1 MIQGIELFQVNRH
14 VIYILVIAI
23 SAAFV
28 GLVAI
33 QFYWVNNSVLLR
45 EQEFDTS
52 VQYAMMAVAE
62 VIEREDFYIDGPAPQ
77 LLDDAEVARRVGST
91 YNLEEGLGIQPGEPI
106 EDQVSTFRPDLRP
119 SGDAPESTPDE
130 TPEPSRRS
138 SPEIDEPYRSKEVTL
153 YALDSLLKEEFKRNK
168 VRARFFYGVFN
179 RYHQPEI
186 LDGEAEKH
194 RDEFFNKG
202 YKVALFEN
210 DDEHD
215 TYFLRVF
222 FPARRSYLIQS
233 MWLMLS
239 ASGVLMVLIIS
250 AFAFTIFTI
259 LRQKK
264 VNEIKNDFINNMTH
278 ELKTPISTISLAC
291 EALNDPDVPKT
302 DRILRT
308 YLGMIHTENKRLGV
322 LVENVLRSAVLDKG
336 EMILRNEQ
344 VNLHEIVKKVVR
356 NIAIQVKKHGGH
368 VRTEFEAENPVI
380 KGDPVH
386 LTNVVY
392 NLIDNALKYSPE
404 APEIVIRSHNVN
416 GGVELIFQDNGIGI
430 GKENQRKIFDKLYR
444 VPTGNV
450 HNVKGFGLGLSYV
463 KAVTEKHGGN
473 IRVESELKKGSTFYI
488 YLPSRYEKAD

>member
-1 MIQGIELFQVNRH
+1 MKRQ

-23 SAAFV
+23 SAAFA

-45 EQEFDTS
+45 EQEFDTN
-52 VQYAMMAVAE
+52 VQYAMLAVAE

-77 LLDDAEVARRVGST
+77 LLDDAEVAKRVGST
-91 YNLEEGLGIQPGEPI
+91 YNLEEALGIQPDERTR
-106 EDQVSTFRPDLRP
+106 DQVSTFRPELRP
-119 SGDAPESTPDE
+119 SDQ
-130 TPEPSRRS
+130 TPEGTVSAPPSQPVKP
-138 SPEIDEPYRSKEVTL
+138 SPKEVDEPYRSKEVTL
-153 YALDSLLKEEFKRNK
+153 FALDSLLNEEFKRNK

-194 RDEFFNKG
+194 RDEFFTKG
-202 YKVALFEN
+202 YKVPLFEN
-210 DDEHD
+210 DDKHQ

-233 MWLMLS
+233 MWVMLS
-239 ASGVLMVLIIS
+239 ASGVLIILIIS
-250 AFAFTIFTI
+250 AFTFAIFTI

-336 EMILRNEQ
+336 EMILRTEQ
-344 VNLHEIVKKVVR
+344 VNLHEIVKGVVR
-356 NIAIQVKKHGGH
+356 NIAIQVKKHGGR

-392 NLIDNALKYSPE
+392 NLIDNALKYSPD
-404 APEIVIRSHNVN
+404 APEITIRSHDAK
-416 GGVELIFQDNGIGI
+416 GGVELEFQDNGIGI
-430 GKENQRKIFDKLYR
+430 SKENQRKIFDKLYR

-463 KAVTEKHGGN
+463 KAVTEKHGGY
-473 IRVESELKKGSTFYI
+473 IRVESELKKGSTFYV
-488 YLPSRYEKAD
+488 YLPSRYEKVD

>member
-1 MIQGIELFQVNRH
+1 MKRR

-23 SAAFV
+23 SAAFA

-45 EQEFDTS
+45 EQEFDTN
-52 VQYAMMAVAE
+52 VQYAMLAVAE
-62 VIEREDFYIDGPAPQ
+62 VIERENFYIDGPAPQ
-77 LLDDAEVARRVGST
+77 LLDDAELAKRVGGT
-91 YNLEEGLGIQPGEPI
+91 YNLEEALGIESDDSPP
-106 EDQVSTFRPDLRP
+106 DQVSTFRPDIRP
-119 SGDAPESTPDE
+119 PGAAADVTQEQEKQGSGSQRKASKEVE
-130 TPEPSRRS
+130 
-138 SPEIDEPYRSKEVTL
+138 EPYRSKEVTL
-153 YALDSLLKEEFKRNK
+153 YALDSLLNGEFRRNK
-168 VRARFFYGVFN
+168 VKARFFYGVFN

-194 RDEFFNKG
+194 RDEFFTKG
-202 YKVALFEN
+202 YKVPLFEN
-210 DDEHD
+210 DDKHE

-233 MWLMLS
+233 MWVMLS
-239 ASGVLMVLIIS
+239 ASGVLIVLIIS

-336 EMILRNEQ
+336 EMILRTEQ
-344 VNLHEIVKKVVR
+344 VNLHEIVKGVVR
-356 NIAIQVKKHGGH
+356 NIAIQVKKHGGR

-392 NLIDNALKYSPE
+392 NLIDNALKYSPD
-404 APEIVIRSHNVN
+404 APEITIRSHNVK
-416 GGVELIFQDNGIGI
+416 GGVELEFQDNGIGI
-430 GKENQRKIFDKLYR
+430 SKENQRKIFDKLYR

-473 IRVESELKKGSTFYI
+473 IRVESELKKGSTFYV
-488 YLPSRYEKAD
+488 YLPSRYEKVD

>member
-1 MIQGIELFQVNRH
+1 MNRR

-23 SAAFV
+23 SAAFA

-45 EQEFDTS
+45 EQEFDTN

-91 YNLEEGLGIQPGEPI
+91 YNLEESLGIQPDERTR
-106 EDQVSTFRPDLRP
+106 DQVSSFRPELRP
-119 SGDAPESTPDE
+119 TDNSPDGTVRE
-130 TPEPSRRS
+130 QPKREVQPTQKDV
-138 SPEIDEPYRSKEVTL
+138 DEPYRSKEVTL
-153 YALDSLLKEEFKRNK
+153 FALDSLLNEEFKRNK

-186 LDGEAEKH
+186 LDGEAEMH
-194 RDEFFNKG
+194 RDEFFTKG

-215 TYFLRVF
+215 TYYLRVF
-222 FPARRSYLIQS
+222 FPTRRSYLIQS

-239 ASGVLMVLIIS
+239 ASGVLIILIIS
-250 AFAFTIFTI
+250 AFAYTILTI

-336 EMILRNEQ
+336 EMILRTEQ
-344 VNLHEIVKKVVR
+344 VNLHEVVKGVVR
-356 NIAIQVKKHGGH
+356 NIAIQVKKHGGR
-368 VRTEFEAENPVI
+368 VRTEFEAENPMI

-404 APEIVIRSHNVN
+404 APEITIRSHNVK
-416 GGVELIFQDNGIGI
+416 GGVELEFQDNGIGI
-430 GKENQRKIFDKLYR
+430 SKENQRKIFDKLYR

-463 KAVTEKHGGN
+463 KAVTEKHGGT